1 MIVGVI
7 TGAGSRIAGSRD
19 GFFLDDLSN
28 LATVNAYLQTVASS
42 GGGEVFVY
50 PHSRGYHL
58 PESLDSGLSIVVPA
72 NVALRAV
79 GLVQVR
85 WDNPTRPCFLM
96 TGTGG
101 ALLGQWY
108 VIGDYIA
115 GDADYQWRDG
125 EDQDN
130 WPVNAKIS
138 RMDQSWPAGNA
149 DYAAWAIAHHAAHPE
164 YPLMAYNAANWS
176 SAWDTAFPHTKWEP
190 SGALKS
196 PNRCAA
202 VASYDAD
209 DVVIEDLRISNF
221 ISGIM
226 LAGRSGIIP
235 SLEAA
240 PDYQTRNIKIH
251 KVRGDLF
258 EFLVLTS
265 RQANNTIGE
274 AIAEWNGI
282 RIQDKQ
288 PHVLYL
294 ANEPSDYEYSDFTH
308 VGVVRSKGYIGGSVV
323 KAKAQRGFTWDEI
336 VASGSQSALNILE
349 YCTGVGGNVILED
362 QCESPSPGTNFAVRI
377 NFSPGFVIAGKIKVE
392 HRADVN
398 DLRCLSIE
406 NSDDVKILHGVDLA
420 VARASAGQA
429 LCRIRNSQRVSVGTF
444 NYNDANSRGSLLWTL
459 SDSQDDGGNASDC
472 TFDFGDVRGTNRL
485 IEFLG
490 LSSNNE
496 IRFDPR
502 RIENFDGDDAL
513 VVEGLGSGNY
523 YVDVSSGNRKILA
536 LSASTALTAKASN
549 TLSVPR
555 QEATEEEEEE
565 DEAPPPKL
573 FVNNDTVTINGR
585 VYTFKTT
592 LTGAANEVLIPHAG
606 LAGTYGQ
613 MAGKE
618 FGYLQMAFLDAAIR
632 LDTAYGAGIGVIYGT
647 GTLINADVTSDWGG
661 NELNVS
667 AKASGTGPNAYVCSV
682 SSTATGATWAD
693 GTTSDTLTGGGDFTN
708 SFFNRT
714 LAVTT
719 GASALTMT
727 LPTTAPEGSYV
738 EFVKT
743 DAAVGSVDCGGLVTL
758 RRKDERVTLVYEDGA
773 WRIQS
778 PNLAVKTLADQI
790 ITTEQVAACATPA
803 DVTALIQKAADA
815 AGVAGGVVQL
825 PPGNI
830 TMGASAPVATNEGS
844 AVILETGSNITFR
857 GVPGATVLRPA
868 SNKIE
873 LFAINGATDTRFEH
887 IHFENTYGPLLNQLG
902 GTFNEGD
909 DPNGGLAAHGN
920 TANCAIRQYR
930 GENLTVRDC
939 TFTDFTTGV
948 DYVGDNDS
956 EATTAGEVI
965 IQRCTFD
972 GCAFAF
978 LPKQPKRIVFT
989 DIDAYDIID
998 SNGYDSPVTITGIT
1012 KANPG
1017 VVTTSTTHTFTDGEQ
1032 VYIFGVGG
1040 MTQVNGIAFTCK
1052 SPTATTFQLYDTAET
1067 PAAVNTSGYTT
1078 YTTGGTAGEF
1088 NNAPGHAIYVANRPG
1103 ASPDIVEISGI
1114 RATGCTSSPI
1124 KVRKGGQCTV
1134 SNVNLLDNGRG
1145 IEVWNVGQLAIDS
1158 ANIKLAAVSGGSEG
1172 NRNALQLT
1180 DNGPTEIS
1188 NVTIDIRGID
1198 AWGVRM
1204 LPDLPAVDYANQHT
1218 RLTNVTVIQDYVG
1231 TGGKAPMI
1239 ASEQDD
1245 LVVEGFRHVHP
1256 GMKSGTR
1263 APVDLRD
1270 CQRFRV
1276 SDVKHIVPDPK
1287 TITGITAANPG
1298 VITAVGHG
1306 LTTGDTV
1313 FIDGVLG
1320 MTRMNGQDGTVT
1332 VLTADTFSMGI
1343 NTSAYVAYS
1352 SGGKVYP
1359 ADAPRLLVVD
1369 ASSNDGTFAYR
1380 TSDLAVIPTT
1390 NTFSN
1395 NGTGN
1400 RLVRSGTPFVKES
1413 PQSTLTIN
1421 EHDQFVICNRAGGG
1435 ATTITLPAVAYV
1447 GQTHTIS
1454 DYKGDAATN
1463 NITISPNTGFTI
1475 RDGASVVINTNYGS
1489 ATLTLVFPT
1498 IWKRTA

>member
-1 MIVGVI
+1 MVTI
-7 TGAGSRIAGSRD
+7 TVPARTGGSINVDLPSRD
-19 GFFLDDLSN
+19 GGGTIDIN
-28 LATVNAYLQTVASS
+28 LATRGDRPTSTAYELRDLSDVSVVNTYLQDVATA
-42 GGGEVFVY
+42 GGREVLVY
-50 PHSRGYHL
+50 PHPDGAHDPDFL
-58 PESLDSGLSIVVPA
+58 AGGVPIIIPENITLTACGRVKIRS
-72 NVALRAV
+72 
-79 GLVQVR
+79 
-85 WDNPTRPCFLM
+85 DNPTRPVFHLD
-96 TGTGG
+96 GDG
-101 ALLGQWY
+101 AQLVGPFDLEATYTRVRFSWA
-108 VIGDYIA
+108 A
-115 GDADYQWRDG
+115 GEWT
-125 EDQDN
+125 
-130 WPVNAKIS
+130 
-138 RMDQSWPAGNA
+138 
-149 DYAAWAIAHHAAHPE
+149 AWATE
-164 YPLMAYNAANWS
+164 WNAANPGYTVQGWLAQS
-176 SAWDTAFPHTKWEP
+176 WQSAWNAGNSQSPFEEL
-190 SGALKS
+190 GALGKT
-196 PNRCAA
+196 NRASA
-202 VASYDAD
+202 VTSYDASNLLID
-209 DVVIEDLRISNF
+209 GLDIKGFHTGICLQGMDLTAASAADIPTLQTYGNIVRNVTLDEYDF
-221 ISGIM
+221 GI
-226 LAGRSGIIP
+226 LAKKQRDFTI
-235 SLEAA
+235 
-240 PDYQTRNIKIH
+240 DNI
-251 KVRGDLF
+251 
-258 EFLVLTS
+258 T
-265 RQANNTIGE
+265 T
-274 AIAEWNGI
+274 EWLGHRVNVA
-282 RIQDKQ
+282 Q
-288 PHVLYL
+288 PHVIYL
-294 ANEPSDYEYSDFTH
+294 SNESTLFEESWNVNVGTINAYTYE
-308 VGVVRSKGYIGGSVV
+308 GGSVF
-323 KAKAQRGFTWDEI
+323 KARACKNLTWKAINCYSVHSAVAI
-336 VASGSQSALNILE
+336 VEA
-349 YCTGVGGNVILED
+349 CTGVGGDILVTD
-362 QCESPSPGTNFAVRI
+362 QHETTDDAQAGLRYAVAVVNSPGWLFGGAVNIQQR
-377 NFSPGFVIAGKIKVE
+377 AGEDTMKAWSV
-392 HRADVN
+392 
-398 DLRCLSIE
+398 E
-406 NSDDVKILHGVDLA
+406 NSDGVRFLQGCDVACDRDTDDGYLFRVRSSDGVCSGLVKFTD
-420 VARASAGQA
+420 AGDT
-429 LCRIRNSQRVSVGTF
+429 NT
-444 NYNDANSRGSLLWTL
+444 LLFTL
-459 SDSQDDGGNASDC
+459 SDSQEEGGNASNC
-472 TFDFGDVRGTNRL
+472 VLEFGEVVGTQRL
-485 IEFLG
+485 VQFVG
-490 LSSNNE
+490 LSADNQVWVDPSRVDGWDVAQALVDNGLGGGNVLIDPRATARKIMEVSASTDLTKKASATLTIEREGPDPEDEDALPMPRLFSNNE
-496 IRFDPR
+496 
-502 RIENFDGDDAL
+502 
-513 VVEGLGSGNY
+513 
-523 YVDVSSGNRKILA
+523 
-536 LSASTALTAKASN
+536 
-549 TLSVPR
+549 
-555 QEATEEEEEE
+555 
-565 DEAPPPKL
+565 
-573 FVNNDTVTINGR
+573 TVTFAGR
-585 VYTFKTT
+585 TYTWKTT
-592 LTGAANEVLIPHAG
+592 LTGAANEILIPNEDIVA
-606 LAGTYGQ
+606 AFPN
-613 MAGKE
+613 MANVE
-618 FGYLQMAFLDAAIR
+618 YGYLQLGFLNAAVMGTDYKDAE
-632 LDTAYGAGIGVIYGT
+632 DGEIYGT
-647 GTLINADVTSDWGG
+647 GTVPHADVESEWGG
-661 NELNVS
+661 NQFNIRS
-667 AKASGTGPNAYVCSV
+667 
-682 SSTATGATWAD
+682 
-693 GTTSDTLTGGGDFTN
+693 LTGGTGSNAYTTTETSTYASWGSGTMTGGGGTDDSLVNQTI
-708 SFFNRT
+708 
-714 LAVTT
+714 AVTT

-727 LPTTAPEGSYV
+727 IPTAPAAGTFV
-738 EFVKT
+738 EFVKV
-743 DAAVGSVDCGGLVTL
+743 DSGVGSVDCGGIVTL
-758 RRKDERVTLVYEDGA
+758 LRKDERVTLVYEDGA
-773 WRIQS
+773 WRVQS
-778 PNLAVKTLADQI
+778 PALALKTLADQI
-790 ITTEQVAACATPA
+790 ITAEQVAACATPA

-909 DPNGGLAAHGN
+909 DPNGGVAAHGN

-930 GENLTVRDC
+930 GENLTVLDC

-948 DYVGDNDS
+948 DYVGNNDS

-965 IQRCTFD
+965 IQRCTFN

-998 SNGYDSPVTITGIT
+998 SNGYDSPRTITGIT

-1017 VVTTSTTHTFTDGEQ
+1017 VVTTSTTHPFTDGEQ

-1040 MTQVNGIAFTCK
+1040 MTQVNGNVYTCK

-1088 NNAPGHAIYVANRPG
+1088 NNAPGHAIYVSNRPG
-1103 ASPDIVEISGI
+1103 ASPDIVEISGV

-1124 KVRKGGQCTV
+1124 KVRKGGQCTI

-1145 IEVWNVGQLAIDS
+1145 IEVWNVGQLTIDS
-1158 ANIKLAAVSGGSEG
+1158 ANIKLEAVSGGSEG

-1204 LPDLPAVDYANQHT
+1204 LPDSPVVDYANQHA

-1413 PQSTLTIN
+1413 PQSTLTIT

-1447 GQTHTIS
+1447 GQTHTIT
-1454 DYKGDAATN
+1454 DYKGDAGTN

-1475 RDGASVVINTNYGS
+1475 KDGASVVINTNYGS